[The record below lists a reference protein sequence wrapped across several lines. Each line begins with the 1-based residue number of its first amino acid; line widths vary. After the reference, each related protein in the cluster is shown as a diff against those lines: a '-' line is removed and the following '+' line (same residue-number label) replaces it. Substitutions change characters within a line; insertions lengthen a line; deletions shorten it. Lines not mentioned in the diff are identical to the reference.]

1 MFRIP
6 APTRALTNH
15 RHRRCLRRVAH
26 LAAHAATVVLIL
38 SVPAAAYAAP
48 GEDAGTAALRG
59 FIDNLRVWVMGILF
73 AIATLYLVLAGVY
86 RATAGG
92 DPAQVDKSKEAF
104 KNALIG
110 YALAVLSPIVLG
122 ILHSL
127 LPK

>member
-6 APTRALTNH
+6 ARPRALTYP
-15 RHRRCLRRVAH
+15 RRRLRTGAH
-26 LAAHAATVVLIL
+26 LLAHVATVVLIL
-38 SVPAAAYAAP
+38 SVPAAAFAAP
-48 GEDAGTAALRG
+48 GDDANTAALRAV
-59 FIDNLRVWVMGILF
+59 INNLRFWVMGILA

-110 YALAVLSPIVLG
+110 YALAVLSPVVLG
-122 ILHSL
+122 ILQSL
-127 LPK
+127 LPR